1 MATPVIWTERALD
14 HDRSIYEYVAQTS
27 PLYAEAL
34 ADRLLGRGEQLE
46 AHPESGRMV
55 PELERPEIRELIE
68 SGYRVLYRR
77 DPDAVHILGVVHGR
91 RAFPGRGG

>member
-1 MATPVIWTERALD
+1 
-14 HDRSIYEYVAQTS
+14 
-27 PLYAEAL
+27 
-34 ADRLLGRGEQLE
+34 
-46 AHPESGRMV
+46 MV

-77 DPDAVHILGVVHGR
+77 DPDAVHILGGVHGR

>member
-1 MATPVIWTERALD
+1 MATPVIWPERALD
-14 HDRSIYEYVAQTS
+14 HVRSIYEYVAQTS

-34 ADRLLGRGEQLE
+34 ADRLLARGEQLK

-68 SGYRVLYRR
+68 SGYRVLYLR
-77 DPDAVHILGVVHGR
+77 DRDAVRVLAVVHGR
-91 RAFPGRGG
+91 RAFPSRSG